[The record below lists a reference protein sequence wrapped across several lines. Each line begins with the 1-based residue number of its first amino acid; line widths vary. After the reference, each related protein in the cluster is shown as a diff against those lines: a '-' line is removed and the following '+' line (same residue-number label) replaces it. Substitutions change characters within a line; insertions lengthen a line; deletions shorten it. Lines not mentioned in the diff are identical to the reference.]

1 MEQLEQ
7 ARVGVNVETGPVDK
21 SLIQKNSELCQLQS
35 DLDKLH
41 EHQVGENLA
50 FGLTEKDEE
59 IKVLK
64 ERCDTRYQRIKT
76 LEQQTIDLAKQAKQ
90 FEIDYR
96 VEVEENQSLHSDI
109 EKLKHQL
116 DTQTSV
122 TDLDEDDVDRE
133 ITEYRKALSV
143 LKSQVKSLNE
153 DIETLRKH
161 SKDQSHQILN
171 YRQQAEM
178 SEAS

>member
-7 ARVGVNVETGPVDK
+7 ARVGVNVETGPDDK
-21 SLIQKNSELCQLQS
+21 SLKNSELCQLQS

-50 FGLTEKDEE
+50 FELTEKDEE

-76 LEQQTIDLAKQAKQ
+76 LEQQTIDLGKQAKQ

-96 VEVEENQSLHSDI
+96 LEVESLRSEIEN
-109 EKLKHQL
+109 LKCQL

-122 TDLDEDDVDRE
+122 TDLDKDDVERGN
-133 ITEYRKALSV
+133 TEYRKALSV
-143 LKSQVKSLNE
+143 MKSQVKSLNE
-153 DIETLRKH
+153 DIEKLRKH

-178 SEAS
+178 SEVS